1 MEEAGAVLPSHSF
14 GDEHQHPPNLYAP
27 YPQIIPASHLDPSLQ
42 NIGPHNG
49 YSPHY
54 APQYGDP
61 SSSQLSQDGNIY
73 GNGEPRQEQYPE
85 PPRSHLDAPPQQQKP
100 QGLYQAPGPQ
110 FGVLLPPT
118 QGEEHD
124 STVLHDASFNDGG
137 NPQVGGK
144 ESKEKKESHFPG
156 MKCILNP
163 PNLREWREKLFSV
176 DDEMV
181 LTEEE

>member
-14 GDEHQHPPNLYAP
+14 ADDQHPPNLYAP

-54 APQYGDP
+54 APPYGDP

-73 GNGEPRQEQYPE
+73 NNGSERQEQYPE
-85 PPRSHLDAPPQQQKP
+85 PPRSHLDTPSQKP

-110 FGVLLPPT
+110 FGVLLPPS

-124 STVLHDASFNDGG
+124 STMLQDSTPYHEAGHLQ
-137 NPQVGGK
+137 PAGK
-144 ESKEKKESHFPG
+144 EPNEKKEGHFPG
-156 MKCILNP
+156 MKMVPNP
-163 PNLREWREKLFSV
+163 KDLKEWREKLFNV
-176 DDEMV
+176 DEEMV